1 MRRRPHHGRQDHRR
15 PLLARTPSRLAQR
28 LRRTVRR
35 ARVFGN
41 STGSVVKFQNS
52 RSGCR
57 ITAITPAFQAGDE
70 GSTPF
75 TRSMKIASQ
84 AVGPRGF
91 FVFCALVG
99 RSRAPSVAEEFEL
112 RSQPQNA
119 VMGGGLDRV
128 LQMRATPEWK
138 AARAMPKGRERTK
151 AFRDTRVR
159 FRLTNTTCW

>member
-41 STGSVVKFQNS
+41 STGSVVRFQNS

-75 TRSMKIASQ
+75 TRSIEKQRRSE
-84 AVGPRGF
+84 R
-91 FVFCALVG
+91 FCAVFSAQVPTFFFTQYQNRQCPSPLSGSGTACFYSIKVSSVPFFSKKEQN
-99 RSRAPSVAEEFEL
+99 SRNFTA
-112 RSQPQNA
+112 A
-119 VMGGGLDRV
+119 VP
-128 LQMRATPEWK
+128 RAFWRWRPGHPCGT
-138 AARAMPKGRERTK
+138 G
-151 AFRDTRVR
+151 
-159 FRLTNTTCW
+159 